1 MKSIRA
7 KITAAIVICSL
18 ISATLI
24 SLMSISDSRDMSN
37 THAEKELTLSCQ
49 RTGEEINA
57 LISRVEQSV
66 DTLSAIALQQMDFPK
81 FKSSDFYEVQ
91 YTNSLLD
98 DFLTFS
104 ENTEGAISSY
114 IRYNPDFTNPTSGI
128 FYNRADTSSDFV
140 PIQPTDFSVYE
151 KDDYAHVGWYYIPVE
166 NGAPIWMDPYLNENI
181 NVYMVSYV
189 APLFH
194 EDGTSIGIL
203 GMDIDFGQLTSLVD
217 ELTAFDSGYAF
228 LLSSEGNVMYHRE
241 LDVGTDL
248 TTYNDGE
255 LSSIK
260 EFVTNDNE
268 GNILEYTYQGVNKN
282 LTYTELGNEMKLV
295 LCVHAKEI
303 KEEADA

>member
-114 IRYNPDFTNPTSGI
+114 IRY
-128 FYNRADTSSDFV
+128 
-140 PIQPTDFSVYE
+140 
-151 KDDYAHVGWYYIPVE
+151 
-166 NGAPIWMDPYLNENI
+166 
-181 NVYMVSYV
+181 
-189 APLFH
+189 
-194 EDGTSIGIL
+194 
-203 GMDIDFGQLTSLVD
+203 
-217 ELTAFDSGYAF
+217 F
-228 LLSSEGNVMYHRE
+228 L
-241 LDVGTDL
+241 
-248 TTYNDGE
+248 
-255 LSSIK
+255 
-260 EFVTNDNE
+260 
-268 GNILEYTYQGVNKN
+268 
-282 LTYTELGNEMKLV
+282 
-295 LCVHAKEI
+295 
-303 KEEADA
+303 